1 MKFGTVEY
9 EANQPLFES
18 KSKKKVVV
26 KKNVRGNK
34 FENLDPFSLPK
45 VPSGWIKESLT
56 GSSSLDQTSIS
67 INAQLKRTLVRL
79 LILIK
84 FLKSKLIK
92 I

>member
-9 EANQPLFES
+9 EANQPFFES
-18 KSKKKVVV
+18 KSKNKAVV
-26 KKNVRGNK
+26 KKRVRENK

-79 LILIK
+79 LILVEC
-84 FLKSKLIK
+84 FKS
-92 I
+92 

>member
-9 EANQPLFES
+9 DANQPFFES

-26 KKNVRGNK
+26 RENK

-45 VPSGWIKESLT
+45 VPSGWTKDSLT
-56 GSSSLDQTSIS
+56 GSSSLDQTAIS

-84 FLKSKLIK
+84 FLKS
-92 I
+92 